1 MVSEVQE
8 NNGEIH
14 MEILLILVVSAI
26 ITYLLFYFTGGA
38 EILLDELVYF
48 LITDIF
54 ISLFLIG
61 FYALFIGNWLMKI
74 V

>member
-1 MVSEVQE
+1 
-8 NNGEIH
+8 

-26 ITYLLFYFTGGA
+26 ITYLLFYFTGGE
-38 EILLDELVYF
+38 EILLDEMIYF

-61 FYALFIGNWLMKI
+61 FYALFLSDWLMRI
-74 V
+74 L

>member
-1 MVSEVQE
+1 
-8 NNGEIH
+8 
-14 MEILLILVVSAI
+14 MEILLILVISAI

-54 ISLFLIG
+54 ISLFLIV

>member
-1 MVSEVQE
+1 
-8 NNGEIH
+8 
-14 MEILLILVVSAI
+14 MEILLILVISAI

-61 FYALFIGNWLMKI
+61 FYALFISNWLMKI

>member
-1 MVSEVQE
+1 
-8 NNGEIH
+8 
-14 MEILLILVVSAI
+14 MEILLILVISAI

-38 EILLDELVYF
+38 EILLDEMIYF

>member
-1 MVSEVQE
+1 
-8 NNGEIH
+8 
-14 MEILLILVVSAI
+14 MEILLILVISAI

-38 EILLDELVYF
+38 EILLDELVFF

>member
-1 MVSEVQE
+1 
-8 NNGEIH
+8 
-14 MEILLILVVSAI
+14 MEILLILVVSVV

>member
-1 MVSEVQE
+1 
-8 NNGEIH
+8 
-14 MEILLILVVSAI
+14 MEILLILVISAV
-26 ITYLLFYFTGGA
+26 ITCLLFYFTGGK
-38 EILLDELVYF
+38 EILLDEMIYF

>member
-1 MVSEVQE
+1 
-8 NNGEIH
+8 
-14 MEILLILVVSAI
+14 MEILLILVVSAV

-74 V
+74 A

>member
-1 MVSEVQE
+1 
-8 NNGEIH
+8 
-14 MEILLILVVSAI
+14 MEILLILVVSAV

>member
-1 MVSEVQE
+1 
-8 NNGEIH
+8 
-14 MEILLILVVSAI
+14 MEILIISIVSAI
-26 ITYLLFYFTGGA
+26 ITYLLFYFTGGK
-38 EILLDELVYF
+38 EILLDEIVYF

-61 FYALFIGNWLMKI
+61 FYALFIGDWLMKI

>member
-1 MVSEVQE
+1 
-8 NNGEIH
+8 
-14 MEILLILVVSAI
+14 MEILLILVMSVI
-26 ITYLLFYFTGGA
+26 ITYLLFYFTGGK
-38 EILLDELVYF
+38 EILLDEMVYF

-61 FYALFIGNWLMKI
+61 FYAIFIDGWLMKI

>member
-1 MVSEVQE
+1 
-8 NNGEIH
+8 
-14 MEILLILVVSAI
+14 MEILLILVISAI
-26 ITYLLFYFTGGA
+26 ITYLSFYFTGGA

>member
-1 MVSEVQE
+1 
-8 NNGEIH
+8 
-14 MEILLILVVSAI
+14 MEILLILVISAI
-26 ITYLLFYFTGGA
+26 ITYLLFYFTGGT

>member
-1 MVSEVQE
+1 
-8 NNGEIH
+8 
-14 MEILLILVVSAI
+14 MEILLILVISAI

>member
-1 MVSEVQE
+1 
-8 NNGEIH
+8 
-14 MEILLILVVSAI
+14 MEILFILVVSAI
-26 ITYLLFYFTGGA
+26 ITYLLFYFTGGK
-38 EILLDELVYF
+38 EILLDEMIYF

>member
-1 MVSEVQE
+1 
-8 NNGEIH
+8 
-14 MEILLILVVSAI
+14 MEILLILVISAVN
-26 ITYLLFYFTGGA
+26 TYLLFYFTGGK
-38 EILLDELVYF
+38 EILLDEMIYF

>member
-1 MVSEVQE
+1 
-8 NNGEIH
+8 
-14 MEILLILVVSAI
+14 MEILLILVISAI

-54 ISLFLIG
+54 ISLILIG